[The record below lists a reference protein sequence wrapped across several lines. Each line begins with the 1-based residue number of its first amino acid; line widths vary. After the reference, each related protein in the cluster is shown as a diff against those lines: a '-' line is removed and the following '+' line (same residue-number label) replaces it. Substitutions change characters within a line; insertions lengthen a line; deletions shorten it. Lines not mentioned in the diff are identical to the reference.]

1 MQMNVLTDF
10 FAQVGDDHEK
20 KSHFVIMVPM
30 PRAGR
35 NQLVH
40 TEETE
45 NIFVVFCKTPMSVK
59 VFLSKKMTFFR
70 KKVKK
75 KFLFL
80 RLSVTMS

>member
-1 MQMNVLTDF
+1 MRANERYT
-10 FAQVGDDHEK
+10 GDDHEFW
-20 KSHFVIMVPM
+20 SHFVINVQMNRV
-30 PRAGR
+30 GR

-75 KFLFL
+75 KFFFF